1 MVVRKKFLEPL
12 EIWMLVNRDDKDKGV
27 AAMPLAVTVRARGPA
42 GRLYQYLLKYSC
54 VTGLSLCSHAFFQ
67 SLFTLGGP
75 TCLRTRALQNSNSLF
90 A

>member
-42 GRLYQYLLKYSC
+42 GRLYQYSS
-54 VTGLSLCSHAFFQ
+54 THA
-67 SLFTLGGP
+67 
-75 TCLRTRALQNSNSLF
+75 
-90 A
+90 